1 MQCPSLIDRKVG
13 YYFAMESRINGAIAR
28 TYQSYHTWAPPDH
41 ILMGRCQGEKRKIE
55 EIVGRHTNRR
65 HVDGPS
71 LSALPEYCEMK
82 VPRTSGFAG
91 MLEILSASAFLV

>member
-1 MQCPSLIDRKVG
+1 MPSLTDRKVG
-13 YYFAMESRINGAIAR
+13 YYFATESGINGAIAR
-28 TYQSYHTWAPPDH
+28 TYQSYHTCAPPDH
-41 ILMGRCQGEKRKIE
+41 ILMDAVREEKKIE
-55 EIVGRHTNRR
+55 EIVGRHTNWR
-65 HVDGPS
+65 HVYGPS